1 MANPKDGTQL
11 GTADVIATEY
21 ISPNTDGVR
30 VNPNLPGTGYAI
42 PRSKIAVGD
51 YGQDHGD
58 ACQAQPLHVMD
69 AVARR
74 LREIDGIREREENLG
89 CFQRYAGETINLV
102 DTRGHAMTNRGV
114 R

>member
-51 YGQDHGD
+51 YGQK
-58 ACQAQPLHVMD
+58 
-69 AVARR
+69 
-74 LREIDGIREREENLG
+74 EK
-89 CFQRYAGETINLV
+89 T
-102 DTRGHAMTNRGV
+102 
-114 R
+114 